1 MGKVKAGKK
10 NVSFNLTLESIQKL
24 KDIAEIDQR
33 NKQNELEF
41 LINNRW
47 NELQV
52 IELNRGMKPKGDK

>member
-1 MGKVKAGKK
+1 MTVKKGKK

-52 IELNRGMKPKGDK
+52 IELNRVTKGVKK

>member
-1 MGKVKAGKK
+1 MTVKKGKK
-10 NVSFNLTLESIQKL
+10 NVSFNITLESIQKL

-52 IELNRGMKPKGDK
+52 IELNRAMKGKEK

>member
-1 MGKVKAGKK
+1 MTVKKGKK

-41 LINNRW
+41 LINTRW
-47 NELQV
+47 NELQAV
-52 IELNRGMKPKGDK
+52 ELNRVVKPKGDN

>member
-1 MGKVKAGKK
+1 MTVKKGKK

-52 IELNRGMKPKGDK
+52 IELNRGMKPKGDN

>member
-1 MGKVKAGKK
+1 MTVKKGKK
-10 NVSFNLTLESIQKL
+10 NVSFNITLESIQKL
-24 KDIAEIDQR
+24 KDIADLDQR

-52 IELNRGMKPKGDK
+52 IELNRGMKPKGDN

>member
-1 MGKVKAGKK
+1 MTVKKGKK
-10 NVSFNLTLESIQKL
+10 NVSFNITLESIQKL
-24 KDIAEIDQR
+24 KDIADLDQR

-52 IELNRGMKPKGDK
+52 IELNRVMKPKGDN

>member
-1 MGKVKAGKK
+1 MTVKKGKK

-52 IELNRGMKPKGDK
+52 IELNRVVKPKGDN

>member
-1 MGKVKAGKK
+1 MTVKKGKK
-10 NVSFNLTLESIQKL
+10 NVSFNITLESIQKL

-47 NELQV
+47 DELQV
-52 IELNRGMKPKGDK
+52 IELNRVVKGVKK

>member
-1 MGKVKAGKK
+1 MTVKKGKK
-10 NVSFNLTLESIQKL
+10 NVSFNITLESIQKL

-41 LINNRW
+41 LINTRW

-52 IELNRGMKPKGDK
+52 IELDRVMKGKEK

>member
-1 MGKVKAGKK
+1 MTVKTGKK
-10 NVSFNLTLESIQKL
+10 NVSFNITLESIQKL

-52 IELNRGMKPKGDK
+52 IELNRGMKPKGDN

>member
-1 MGKVKAGKK
+1 MTVKKGKK

-41 LINNRW
+41 LINTRW

-52 IELNRGMKPKGDK
+52 IELNRVMKGKEK

>member
-1 MGKVKAGKK
+1 MTVKKGKK

-52 IELNRGMKPKGDK
+52 IELNRGMKGKEK